1 MKKRLLSVL
10 LVLALAL
17 SLTACGA
24 GAFEVRFELN
34 GGELV
39 SGALLQVV
47 AKGAAA
53 EAPEVKREGY
63 VFDGWSEDFSAVS
76 ADMVAAA
83 KWVREPEPSPEPA
96 VYEVRF
102 ELCGGELVSGALLQ
116 RVEEGAAAEAP
127 EIKRE
132 GYVFDGWS
140 EDFPAVSGNLITAAK
155 WVREPEPS
163 PAPAIYEV
171 RFELNGGE
179 LVSGRLLQQVEE
191 GAAAEAP
198 EVKREGYAFDGW
210 NENVRDVHS
219 NLVAAA
225 MWKHLYSV
233 RFDAAGGEIL
243 SGETEQLVAEG
254 EYPEPPEL
262 KRSNYAFSG
271 WDRELDPV
279 SGDAVYTA
287 EWKAV
292 ELRSE
297 EVFSKIAPAV
307 VEIQADEA
315 NGVYY
320 SLGSG
325 FFIDDQGTLITN
337 YHVIDG
343 AVSGQV
349 SLTDG
354 SVCAVLS
361 VLGYDPALDIAVL
374 KADISGNPYL
384 TLADGGVSTG
394 ETIYAL
400 GSSEGLTSTF
410 SSGNVSA
417 ASRVIEDVSYIQITA
432 PISHGNS
439 GGPLVNVFGEVVGIN
454 AMAYIEGQNLNF
466 AIDIRELTKVDRSLA
481 LSLAE
486 VCEIQYPNGYPD
498 EPSGS
503 EEGFYDVADYA
514 EEESND
520 VFLLADRLENGR
532 LLAGEVSYVG
542 DMDWF
547 VFTLDKPGDID
558 FIVAPGYIEDIDYLL
573 CGVVRLTD
581 NGDTEVIQAL
591 EPDSEDDFVFMSGT
605 VRFDEPGDYF
615 LVLLLDEGYPY
626 DEPAYYFIDA
636 TW

>member
-1 MKKRLLSVL
+1 MKRLLSVL

-17 SLTACGA
+17 SLAACGA

-39 SGALLQVV
+39 SGELLQVV
-47 AKGAAA
+47 AEGAAA

-63 VFDGWSEDFSAVS
+63 VFDGWSKDFSAVS
-76 ADMVAAA
+76 ANTVTAA
-83 KWVREPEPSPEPA
+83 KWVREVEPSPEPA
-96 VYEVRF
+96 V
-102 ELCGGELVSGALLQ
+102 
-116 RVEEGAAAEAP
+116 
-127 EIKRE
+127 
-132 GYVFDGWS
+132 
-140 EDFPAVSGNLITAAK
+140 
-155 WVREPEPS
+155 
-163 PAPAIYEV
+163 YEV

-179 LVSGRLLQQVEE
+179 LVSGRLLQQVGE

-210 NENVRDVHS
+210 NENIREVQS

-225 MWKHLYSV
+225 MWKRLYSV
-233 RFDAAGGEIL
+233 RFDAVGGELL

-262 KRSNYAFSG
+262 TRRNYAFSG
-271 WDRELDPV
+271 WDRELEPV

-307 VEIQADEA
+307 AEIQADEA

-325 FFIDDQGTLITN
+325 FFIDDRGTLITN

-343 AVSGQV
+343 TVSGQI

-354 SVCAVLS
+354 TVCPILS

-384 TLADGGVSTG
+384 TLAQDGVTTG

-417 ASRVIEDVSYIQITA
+417 ASRVIEDVCYIQITA

-454 AMAYIEGQNLNF
+454 AMAYLEGQNLNF
-466 AIDIRELTKVDRSLA
+466 AIDIRELDKVDRSLD

-486 VCEIQYPNGYPD
+486 VCELQYPNSGDD
-498 EPSGS
+498 ESGGS
-503 EEGFYDVADYA
+503 EEGFYGIAEYA

-520 VFLLADRLENGR
+520 VFLLADRLENDK
-532 LLAGEVSYVG
+532 LLAGEVSYAG
-542 DMDWF
+542 DLDWF
-547 VFTLDKPGDID
+547 VFTLDKPGDVE
-558 FIVAPGYIEDIDYLL
+558 FLVAPGYLEDMDYLL

-581 NGDTEVIQAL
+581 DGDTEVLQAL
-591 EPDSEDDFVFMSGT
+591 EPNSGDELAFMSGT
-605 VRFDEPGDYF
+605 VHFDEPGDYF
-615 LVLLLDEGYPY
+615 LVVLLDESYPY
-626 DEPAYYFIDA
+626 DEPTYYLIDVA
-636 TW
+636 W